1 MLVGHFGG
9 EMPNVKS
16 QDKRDICI
24 RLRNRLKN
32 GRAGA
37 ERENNIVLQKVFGRY
52 RNLASG
58 FQRDRVL
65 GIH

>member
-1 MLVGHFGG
+1 MLVEHFGG
-9 EMPNVKS
+9 EMPNVKR

-24 RLRNRLKN
+24 RLSIRLKN